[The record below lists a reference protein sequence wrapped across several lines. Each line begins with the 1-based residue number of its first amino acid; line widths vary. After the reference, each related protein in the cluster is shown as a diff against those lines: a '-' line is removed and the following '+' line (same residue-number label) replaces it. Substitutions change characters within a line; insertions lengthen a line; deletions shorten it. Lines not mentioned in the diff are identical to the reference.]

1 MIDRLPDN
9 VSYYESPDELFAEDD
24 IIETDVHI
32 LGWNRKLRIRA
43 LTFGQMAK
51 INRNATAK
59 KDDKDNGIVEGELQN
74 DLWTYWTLVEGI
86 TRPRFKIEQAQ
97 RFADSNGEFVK
108 SLADEIWNLGRISKK
123 TWDAYI
129 ETIKVANAVAD
140 NKIDELNE
148 ELQR

>member
-1 MIDRLPDN
+1 MIDRLPDS
-9 VSYYESPDELFAEDD
+9 VPYYESPDELFAEDD

-32 LGWNRKLRIRA
+32 LGWNKKLRIRA

-51 INRNATAK
+51 INRNAVAK
-59 KDDKDNGIVEGELQN
+59 KEDKESGIIEGELQN

-108 SLADEIWNLGRISKK
+108 ALADEIWNLGRISKK

-140 NKIDELNE
+140 NKIDELDNI
-148 ELQR
+148 